1 MRRVTGNKGVLP
13 IECVNPKKDK
23 WRIRWDV
30 QEHEDDSA
38 DYMEEEFDHKPTDE
52 EIKAIV
58 IVWYNRQTDQ
68 AILSGFEYEGN
79 LVWLSSDNQFNYKA
93 AYDLAVQTSGATLP
107 VTFKFGTDEQPVY
120 RVFDTLEE
128 LTDFYV
134 SAIRYVQET
143 LEAGWK
149 RKNAFDLELYKLN
162 KLL

>member
-79 LVWLSSDNQFNYKA
+79 LVWLSSENQFNYKA

-107 VTFKFGTDEQPVY
+107 VTFKFGTEEQPVY

>member
-30 QEHEDDSA
+30 QEKENGSA
-38 DYMEEEFDHKPTDE
+38 SYMEEEFNHKPTGE
-52 EIKAIV
+52 EIRTLV
-58 IVWYNRQTDQ
+58 MSWYNSQTDA
-68 AILSGFEYEGN
+68 AILSGFVYKDAP
-79 LVWLSSDNQFNYKA
+79 VWLSTENQYNYKA
-93 AYDLAVQTSGATLP
+93 AYDLAVQTGGETLP
-107 VTFKFGTDEQPVY
+107 VTFKFGTEEQPVY

>member
-68 AILSGFEYEGN
+68 AILSGFDYEGN
-79 LVWLSSDNQFNYKA
+79 LVWLSSENQFNYKA

-107 VTFKFGTDEQPVY
+107 VTFKFGTVEQPVY

>member
-68 AILSGFEYEGN
+68 EILSGFEYEGN
-79 LVWLSSDNQFNYKA
+79 LVWLSSENQFNYKA

>member
-38 DYMEEEFDHKPTDE
+38 DYMEEEFDHKPTDD

-68 AILSGFEYEGN
+68 EILSGFEYEGN
-79 LVWLSSDNQFNYKA
+79 LVWLSSENQFNYKA

>member
-79 LVWLSSDNQFNYKA
+79 LVWLSSENQFNYKA

-107 VTFKFGTDEQPVY
+107 VTFKFGADEQPVY

>member
-79 LVWLSSDNQFNYKA
+79 LVWLTSENQFNYKA

>member
-79 LVWLSSDNQFNYKA
+79 LVWLSSENQFNYKA
-93 AYDLAVQTSGATLP
+93 AYDLAVQISGATLP

>member
-38 DYMEEEFDHKPTDE
+38 DYMEEEFVHKPTDE

-68 AILSGFEYEGN
+68 EILSGFEYEGN
-79 LVWLSSDNQFNYKA
+79 LVWLSSENQFNYKA

>member
-79 LVWLSSDNQFNYKA
+79 LVWLSSENQFNYKA

-107 VTFKFGTDEQPVY
+107 VTFKFGTVEQPVY

>member
-38 DYMEEEFDHKPTDE
+38 DYMEEEFDHKPTNE

-79 LVWLSSDNQFNYKA
+79 LVWLSSENQFNYKA

-107 VTFKFGTDEQPVY
+107 VTFKFGTNEQPVY

>member
-30 QEHEDDSA
+30 QEHEDGSA

-68 AILSGFEYEGN
+68 AILSGFEYESN
-79 LVWLSSDNQFNYKA
+79 LVWLSSENQFNYKA

>member
-58 IVWYNRQTDQ
+58 INIHRN
-68 AILSGFEYEGN
+68 S
-79 LVWLSSDNQFNYKA
+79 
-93 AYDLAVQTSGATLP
+93 
-107 VTFKFGTDEQPVY
+107 
-120 RVFDTLEE
+120 
-128 LTDFYV
+128 
-134 SAIRYVQET
+134 
-143 LEAGWK
+143 
-149 RKNAFDLELYKLN
+149 KNNA
-162 KLL
+162 

>member
-79 LVWLSSDNQFNYKA
+79 LVWLSSENQFNYKA

-107 VTFKFGTDEQPVY
+107 VTFKFGTNEQPVY

>member
-52 EIKAIV
+52 ETKAIV
-58 IVWYNRQTDQ
+58 IVWYNRQIDQ

-79 LVWLSSDNQFNYKA
+79 LVWLSSENQFNYKA